1 MRAAALAALLL
12 LAAPARAALPD
23 SATAAGWARAS
34 ERGLEAEAARR
45 AERLDEAL
53 AAMRTAHDALAA
65 ACRESGPPA
74 DDPRAAFRWLEE
86 HLGPEPHALGLPLGA
101 QLQRG
106 GRVLAWAGWP
116 LPEDAGPLPATARRP
131 RAALRALGV
140 HRFLSVKSRLPAGDV
155 DLVLDLPLAR
165 RGGAAGALPVLF
177 EEEAPW
183 RLRLLPLPRGPAG
196 GDSTAA
202 AWEAALQPVG
212 EATGDL
218 DQGLQ
223 RRWRLR
229 VGGDA
234 IGELVL
240 AGPGA
245 ADYARAR
252 GASRR
257 RDAGL
262 IAFFPVIAL
271 GLWLRWRLG
280 RRWPDGLPLA
290 VRIPLIGA
298 LVLALR
304 WLLALAGVP
313 GGLLAGDPLWQPRAF
328 ALDAPGGLFA
338 SPGDLLLTSLAAL
351 AVLVLVLR
359 PYLRPETGDTAGDGG
374 IPADAASGGSSGV
387 YDTGEPSGN
396 GGVPAE
402 VAAAP
407 RPRALGAGDLPRL
420 LAGLA
425 APALGLAAA
434 LAFARLVMRNVD
446 ARILFAEGPGGAA
459 GVALAVGLFFALVF
473 LLTLFLAP
481 AQAAWRRLRPGRPL
495 RWLLSLAPLAL
506 VAWLGGL
513 LPALALALL
522 LPVAWGFRR
531 AAARLTGL
539 LYQVFLLAVAVA
551 LLAQDATEVARRE
564 ILRQWLADA
573 AARRERSA
581 RLWRP
586 ALVEERLLDLGRDEA
601 LRRAL
606 VGSGESEPWT
616 ALALWRRT
624 GLGELGEEGELRL
637 HDARG
642 KLLSRHQT
650 AAVAGLPETT
660 RPARRQDLPD
670 LWLTVQRRRV
680 RLAGE
685 PLELVTGEL
694 LLRESGRILGGLT
707 LSLVEERGDL
717 AAALAA
723 GPWSPRSPLGAE
735 AGVPGQEPA
744 LLARL
749 EGERVVDSSAPT
761 LLGEALPWPPP
772 AEPGRW
778 ERRRLGGRDFGVA
791 DLGGGWL
798 AAVREEP
805 VQERLLYL
813 GLRLFL
819 HLVILVALLGL
830 DVLFTRV
837 PLARRYLPPLLGPR
851 GPGFQHK
858 LLGAFLLVA
867 LVPTVLTGLIA
878 GDQLRRQYDEAS
890 ARSSLERLLAARGAL
905 EGRVRQDAQ
914 ELARSEYVVNFVT
927 RDFPPT
933 LRDIGSLE
941 RNQVMV
947 FGPDGAL
954 VLDETLRDWD
964 AAQADSF
971 LAATPSERVVYER
984 EGPGLYA
991 GILLPLETWTG
1002 RERVAFTVYYR
1013 QTLGPETLDELAAV
1027 AGGDLCLYR
1036 EGALLHSNRPLL
1048 FGLGYQPALLAPAMA
1063 RALLLDGAPYRRGV
1077 GRAGGLRYG
1086 EAAAPLAAADGR
1098 PVAVLASLDF
1108 SGLAARRAATARGGA
1123 VVLGMIAFL
1132 VAMALGLG
1140 GFLAGRVFLPIRRL
1154 QLGTR
1159 RLAAG
1164 DLAYRLPDAGPDE
1177 IGELVRSFNAMAGG
1191 LQETRAVLDER
1202 QRFLESVLENVAS
1215 GVLTIDGEG
1224 RVRAANGAARRLLGL
1239 PAGELLGRR
1248 LAELASRPPG
1258 DGLDAAPL
1266 FRFLGEDAGEGT
1278 RVTGLRLAHPEG
1290 ARSFRAAASG
1300 LGEGRVAV
1308 FEDVTDLIR
1317 SQKLAAWGEMAR
1329 QVAHEIKNPLT
1340 PIKLSAQHMERA
1352 WRDRKESFDAIFT
1365 DSVRTI
1371 TEQVEIL
1378 RRIAQEFSLFGRAP
1392 RVRCEPVDLAAAA
1405 REVAGSYA
1413 GAVEASWEGEAS
1425 LAVLADA
1432 EALRKVL
1439 LNLVENARE
1448 AMGGGGRI
1456 DLHLETGEGMG
1467 VLSLRDR
1474 GPGIPE
1480 DMLDRLYEP
1489 YFSTKTSG
1497 TGLGLAIS
1505 AQLVEEMGGSLR
1517 HGNHPEGGAVARLA
1531 LPLAPGTR
1539 PAAEGLE
1546 GP

>member
-12 LAAPARAALPD
+12 LAAPARAAAPD
-23 SATAAGWARAS
+23 SATTAGWARAS
-34 ERGLEAEAARR
+34 ESGLAAEASRLVGH
-45 AERLDEAL
+45 LDEAL
-53 AAMRTAHDALAA
+53 AAMQAAHDRLAA
-65 ACRESGPPA
+65 ACRETGPPA

-86 HLGPEPHALGLPLGA
+86 HLGPEPQVLGLPLGA
-101 QLQRG
+101 QLLRD

-116 LPEDAGPLPATARRP
+116 LPEGAGGLPAIARRP

-140 HRFLSVKSRLPAGDV
+140 HQFLSVKDRLPAA
-155 DLVLDLPLAR
+155 DLELIMDLPLAR
-165 RGGAAGALPVLF
+165 RGGAEGALPVLLG
-177 EEEAPW
+177 EESPW
-183 RLRLLPLPRGPAG
+183 HVRLLPNPRAPAS
-196 GDSTAA
+196 GDSTIA
-202 AWEAALQPVG
+202 AWDASLQPLG
-212 EATGDL
+212 DATGDL
-218 DQGLQ
+218 ADGLQ

-234 IGELVL
+234 VGELL
-240 AGPGA
+240 IAGPA
-245 ADYARAR
+245 AGDYARAR
-252 GASRR
+252 SADRLR
-257 RDAGL
+257 NLGL
-262 IAFFPVIAL
+262 IAFFNVLAL

-280 RRWPDGLPLA
+280 RRRPGGLPPA
-290 VRIPLIGA
+290 GRILLIGA

-304 WLLALAGVP
+304 WLLALANVP
-313 GGLLAGDPLWQPRAF
+313 GGSFPGDPLWEPRAF
-328 ALDAPGGLFA
+328 ALDVPGGLFA
-338 SPGDLLLTSLAAL
+338 SPGDFLLTALAAL
-351 AVLVLVLR
+351 AILLLVLR
-359 PYLRPETGDTAGDGG
+359 PYLRPESGSATPPLDGDGAPLST
-374 IPADAASGGSSGV
+374 PATDAA
-387 YDTGEPSGN
+387 GEDP
-396 GGVPAE
+396 PAGTL
-402 VAAAP
+402 AAG
-407 RPRALGAGDLPRL
+407 ALPLVL
-420 LAGLA
+420 LGLA
-425 APALGLAAA
+425 APALGLAVA

-446 ARILFAEGPGGAA
+446 TRLLFAEGPGGAT

-473 LLTLFLAP
+473 LLTLFLTP
-481 AQAAWRRLRPGRPL
+481 AQAAWRRLGMGRPL

-506 VAWLGGL
+506 VAWLGGA
-513 LPALALALL
+513 LPALALVLL

-539 LYQVFLLAVAVA
+539 LFQVFLLAVAVA
-551 LLAQDATEVARRE
+551 LLAQDATEIARAQT
-564 ILRQWLADA
+564 LRQWLADA
-573 AARRERSA
+573 AAGRERSA
-581 RLWRP
+581 RLWRS
-586 ALVEERLLDLGRDEA
+586 ALVEERLLDLGQDEA

-606 VGSGESEPWT
+606 DGPGEPEPWT
-616 ALALWRRT
+616 ALALWRQT
-624 GLGELGEEGELRL
+624 GLSDLGEEGGLRL
-637 HDARG
+637 YDARG
-642 KLLSRHQT
+642 KLLSRYQT
-650 AAVAGLPETT
+650 AAASGLPEVA
-660 RPARRQDLPD
+660 RPARRADLPD
-670 LWLTVQRRRV
+670 LWLTVQRRHV
-680 RLAGE
+680 RRAGE

-694 LLRESGRILGGLT
+694 LLREAGRVLGS
-707 LSLVEERGDL
+707 LSLSLIEERGDL

-723 GPWSPRSPLGAE
+723 GPWSPPSPLGAE
-735 AGVPGQEPA
+735 AGVPGEEPA

-749 EGERVVDSSAPT
+749 EGERVIDSSAPT

-772 AEPGRW
+772 AETGRW

-805 VQERLLYL
+805 VLERLLDL

-819 HLVILVALLGL
+819 HLAILVALLGL
-830 DVLFTRV
+830 DVLFSRV
-837 PLARRYLPPLLGPR
+837 PLARRYVPPLMGPR

-890 ARSSLERLLAARGAL
+890 ARNSLERLLAARGAL
-905 EGRVRQDAQ
+905 ESRVRQDAQ

-941 RNQVMV
+941 RNQVML

-954 VLDETLRDWD
+954 LLDETLRDWD
-964 AAQADSF
+964 PSQADSF
-971 LAATPSERVVYER
+971 LAATPPERIVYER
-984 EGPGLYA
+984 EGTGLYA

-1013 QTLGPETLDELAAV
+1013 QTLGPATLDELAAV

-1036 EGALLHSNRPLL
+1036 EGALLYSNRPLL
-1048 FGLGYQPALLAPAMA
+1048 FGLGYQPALLAPAVA
-1063 RALLLDGAPYRRGV
+1063 RALLLDEAPYRQGV

-1132 VAMALGLG
+1132 MAMALGLG

-1215 GVLTIDGEG
+1215 GVLTIDGRG

-1239 PAGELLGRR
+1239 PAGELLGRD
-1248 LAELASRPPG
+1248 LAALEARPPG

-1266 FRFLGEDAGEGT
+1266 FRFLREGGGAGT
-1278 RVTGLRLAHPEG
+1278 RVTGLRLSHPEG
-1290 ARSFRAAASG
+1290 ARSFRAAASA
-1300 LGEGRVAV
+1300 LGEGQVAV
-1308 FEDVTDLIR
+1308 FEDVSDLIR

-1352 WRDRKESFDAIFT
+1352 WRDRKESFDAIFE

-1378 RRIAQEFSLFGRAP
+1378 RRIAQEFSLFGRVP
-1392 RVRCEPVDLAAAA
+1392 RVRCVPVDLAAAA
-1405 REVAGSYA
+1405 REVVGSYA
-1413 GAVEASWEGEAS
+1413 GALEADWSGEER
-1425 LAVLADA
+1425 LVVLADA

-1448 AMGGGGRI
+1448 AMGGGGCL
-1456 DLHLETGEGMG
+1456 DLRLAASEGQG

-1517 HGNHPEGGAVARLA
+1517 HGNHPEEGAVARLA

-1539 PAAEGLE
+1539 PPAEG
-1546 GP
+1546 